1 MEKHN
6 THILLES
13 FSSERHDYEVDEN
26 GNIKL
31 EENEDAPYH
40 SFIQKKG
47 KMSIK
52 EILIENNNT
61 FKKELEKIVL
71 SEEKPTKSKKKR
83 KKIDSDV
90 YVKAEEYRFNEK
102 KIKPCFNEVGIEY
115 KKNKNKFI
123 DLSDQEMDNKNLSQE
138 IIGKN
143 RNFNDDKIKY
153 NLKRKRYTM
162 NNLEYENKNKK
173 TKEEFNINLNNK
185 NEENNLNNSNIIK
198 ENINNNKEKDEII
211 NTDKSSEA
219 ILLKDKIIYKDNE
232 SKIAQ
237 ENINKS
243 FNDIN
248 NINKSINSKKDK
260 SINESLNNSIN
271 NKINN
276 EDNNNNSNISINKKE
291 INNDTNKEV
300 NISKQC

>member
-52 EILIENNNT
+52 EILIENNNI

-143 RNFNDDKIKY
+143 RNFNDDKIKF

-173 TKEEFNINLNNK
+173 IYPKTSQSKREGNRYNHILNQDKENQKLNNAGGLTKIERK
-185 NEENNLNNSNIIK
+185 NSLINNTKIKNNTDVKQKLIKNIHSLK
-198 ENINNNKEKDEII
+198 ENIELNRGSSKNIRGMNGLKVIKNEQKENNKMLSI
-211 NTDKSSEA
+211 SSP
-219 ILLKDKIIYKDNE
+219 
-232 SKIAQ
+232 
-237 ENINKS
+237 
-243 FNDIN
+243 
-248 NINKSINSKKDK
+248 
-260 SINESLNNSIN
+260 
-271 NKINN
+271 
-276 EDNNNNSNISINKKE
+276 
-291 INNDTNKEV
+291 
-300 NISKQC
+300 